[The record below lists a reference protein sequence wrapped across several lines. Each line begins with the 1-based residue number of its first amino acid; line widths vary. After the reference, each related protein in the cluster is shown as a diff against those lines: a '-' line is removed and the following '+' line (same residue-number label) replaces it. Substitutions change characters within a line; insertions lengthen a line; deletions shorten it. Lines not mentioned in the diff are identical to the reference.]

1 MVANSITS
9 GLFGSNLP
17 DFITG
22 RTDGVYRAGAD
33 GSNRL
38 TLPELLGISGSGGVG
53 GTYGSG
59 HGGLMEA
66 LEYNLKK
73 NFGKMMVGVIVV
85 PMVAQVAT
93 KVLRKP
99 VIQPANKLLK
109 MTGLNVKV

>member
-1 MVANSITS
+1 M
-9 GLFGSNLP
+9 FGANLP

-22 RTDGVYRAGAD
+22 RRDGRYVAGGD

-38 TLPELLGISGSGGVG
+38 TLPELLGLSGSGGVG
-53 GTYGSG
+53 GTYSQG

-66 LEYNLKK
+66 LEYNFKK
-73 NFGKMMVGVIVV
+73 NFGKMMFGVIVV
-85 PMVAQVAT
+85 PMIAQAAT